1 MTLKR
6 ITAPGRWEIYL
17 FPFLLFKSFCCT
29 QASPLFSPLLAP
41 NLSKCLLFSITPKEN
56 LHSYYQEVRLILLVF
71 QIRPEAYW
79 LKENV
84 SERHTELIY
93 KGQTTHGATLA
104 AVSGEPLHCDI
115 HVWTV
120 LSAGGCFSSQEE
132 KPPAFWWR
140 KALKRKLWS
149 YMSLIENISPPP
161 IPAFLCTWQGA
172 HGRPTLPAA
181 RVLPPLPGTAPPAF
195 TRWQGSQE
203 IGDQY
208 QSRSE
213 LPVSLEKNGSN

>member
-17 FPFLLFKSFCCT
+17 FPFLLFKSFCRA

-41 NLSKCLLFSITPKEN
+41 NLSKCLLFSITLKEN

-93 KGQTTHGATLA
+93 KGQTTHGATLV
-104 AVSGEPLHCDI
+104 AVSGEPPSLWHTCVNVI
-115 HVWTV
+115 VCWR
-120 LSAGGCFSSQEE
+120 LLLKPGGETPSLLVKKGPE
-132 KPPAFWWR
+132 KEIVELYEPNRKYKSTSHPGFPAYVARSPR
-140 KALKRKLWS
+140 KA
-149 YMSLIENISPPP
+149 NTACSP
-161 IPAFLCTWQGA
+161 C
-172 HGRPTLPAA
+172 PT
-181 RVLPPLPGTAPPAF
+181 PLPGTAPLDNCGPQLSPDD
-195 TRWQGSQE
+195 RKV
-203 IGDQY
+203 
-208 QSRSE
+208 RR
-213 LPVSLEKNGSN
+213 